1 MYIGGKQMK
10 NILLAS
16 SLIAATISTAASADQ
31 YNTKV
36 WDVYTNQIVQ
46 TPKRVEGCHTV
57 DVPIYKTVDVN
68 GSAGDAIAGGVIGGV
83 IGNQFGN
90 GNGKDILTVLGVI
103 LGAKSADKTEQRII
117 GYNKVRR
124 CTKDIVYENTTVK
137 TYSHS
142 VIAFTQDGVKQRLEF
157 QK

>member
-1 MYIGGKQMK
+1 MLNDIVLLIVGG
-10 NILLAS
+10 
-16 SLIAATISTAASADQ
+16 
-31 YNTKV
+31 
-36 WDVYTNQIVQ
+36 
-46 TPKRVEGCHTV
+46 
-57 DVPIYKTVDVN
+57 
-68 GSAGDAIAGGVIGGV
+68 IGGV